1 MQNMAK
7 RYFIFDDHPNVRR
20 GIKAYLSENSCWQC
34 AGEASSC
41 DEAVALVDS
50 LPADAAERAVY
61 AAIVDASFKDKN
73 VAAPA
78 SAEAINANGFG
89 IIRYIK
95 QNARHISCIVYSSYD
110 FGGCV
115 EYAMSNEIGADA
127 YITKNAEESV
137 ILTALYEVSH
147 GRTFIQGDII
157 NRYRMTLQALSELTK
172 LETQMYRLACA
183 GLSNQQMAE
192 RLGKNIRTVENYM
205 SRLYD
210 KFGVKSR
217 AEFVNLRSQENRG

>member
-1 MQNMAK
+1 MTK
-7 RYFIFDDHPNVRR
+7 RYFIFDDHPNIRR
-20 GIKAYLSENSCWQC
+20 GIKAYLSENSDWQC
-34 AGEASSC
+34 AGEASTC
-41 DEAVALVDS
+41 EEAVALVDS

-61 AAIVDASFKDKN
+61 AAIVDASFKDKV
-73 VAAPA
+73 VAAQSGSDA
-78 SAEAINANGFG
+78 VNANGFA

-95 QNARHISCIVYSSYD
+95 SRALPIPCIVYSSYD
-110 FGGCV
+110 FGGFI

-127 YITKNAEESV
+127 YVTKNAEESV

-157 NRYRMTLQALSELTK
+157 TRYTTTLQALSYLTR
-172 LETQMYRLACA
+172 LERQMYRLACD
-183 GLSNQQMAE
+183 GLSNQQIAE

-210 KFGVKSR
+210 KFDVKSR
-217 AEFVNLRSQENRG
+217 AELLNLRSHEHRK